1 MRIMRYAPL
10 AILPA
15 VAACSS
21 PVATVVDI
29 SVRPG
34 VPSTAKV
41 RQLAGKAAS
50 PTGSGCK
57 TPCSLTLDED
67 SEFEVGI
74 DAPGYYPAVVK
85 VNGKTALNQNNIGHP
100 NEAGPGRV
108 PLVIPLVPKA
118 MHQNRVAQ

>member
-1 MRIMRYAPL
+1 MWIIKYAPL
-10 AILPA
+10 AIPLA
-15 VAACSS
+15 LAACSS

-29 SVRPG
+29 DVYPAT
-34 VPSTAKV
+34 PATAKV
-41 RQLAGKAAS
+41 KQLAGKGAF

-67 SEFEVGI
+67 SEFEVSI

-100 NEAGPGRV
+100 NETGPGRV
-108 PLVIPLVPKA
+108 PLVIPLVPKT
-118 MHQNRVAQ
+118 MYQNRVAQ